1 MVFFPL
7 QLHFCAASCE
17 AGAVQPLLAVL
28 AGKSCIVLV
37 VAELRRG
44 ATAGSSAHG
53 FSPRCPTSSVR
64 DLLQLAGRLRGVE
77 AVEFPGSAC
86 CVCFALPRLGS
97 CTETAIFL
105 AEPPSR
111 PSPHLRSPFSTTPQL
126 ILPQPHALP
135 VLVCRISTSCRQTLY
150 LLLSEAIAAPK
161 SRQRVSLFY
170 GYSR

>member
-1 MVFFPL
+1 M
-7 QLHFCAASCE
+7 
-17 AGAVQPLLAVL
+17 QPLLAVL

-64 DLLQLAGRLRGVE
+64 DLLQLASRLRGLE

-86 CVCFALPRLGS
+86 CVCFALTRSGS
-97 CTETAIFL
+97 CTETAM
-105 AEPPSR
+105 AEPPSHPPPR
-111 PSPHLRSPFSTTPQL
+111 LRSPFSTAPQL

-135 VLVCRISTSCRQTLY
+135 VFICRISTSCLQTLY

-161 SRQRVSLFY
+161 SRQRVSLFC
-170 GYSR
+170 GYSH